1 MIEEL
6 WACLRSVQLTI
17 DLNNHQ
23 KSGVESVNRG
33 GGSEREGGKGE
44 KST

>member
-1 MIEEL
+1 MFEE
-6 WACLRSVQLTI
+6 RSTDV
-17 DLNNHQ
+17 DLDNHP